1 MDTKEWVE
9 LQEALL
15 AEQIKVLRRYLKGE
29 KGVKKTQPPKTKS
42 KSKIDIVKDILLE
55 AAIPLHVT
63 EIIKRAK
70 DDYQTIIDRESI
82 VSAITKKVNKG
93 DTFIRVD
100 RNTFAL
106 KTEEQKSNK
115 MKNEMK
121 NGK

>member
-1 MDTKEWVE
+1 METKDWAE

-15 AEQIKVLRRYLKGE
+15 AEQLRVVRRYLKKE
-29 KGVKKTQPPKTKS
+29 KGVEKTRQPRTKG
-42 KSKIDIVKDILLE
+42 KSKISTVEDILRK
-55 AAIPLHVT
+55 AAVPLHVT

-70 DDYQTIIDRESI
+70 NDYQTIIDRESI
-82 VSAITKKVNKG
+82 VSAITKKVNKQ

-115 MKNEMK
+115 MKN
-121 NGK
+121 GQ

>member
-1 MDTKEWVE
+1 METKEWAE

-15 AEQIKVLRRYLKGE
+15 AEQLRVIRRYLKKE
-29 KGVKKTQPPKTKS
+29 KGVKKTQPPGTKS
-42 KSKIDIVKDILLE
+42 KSKISIVEDILRE
-55 AAIPLHVT
+55 ASVPLHVT

-106 KTEEQKSNK
+106 KTKE
-115 MKNEMK
+115 
-121 NGK
+121 

>member
-1 MDTKEWVE
+1 METKEWAE

-15 AEQIKVLRRYLKGE
+15 AEQLRVVRRYLKKE
-29 KGVKKTQPPKTKS
+29 KGVKKTQPPGIKS
-42 KSKIDIVKDILLE
+42 KSKISIVEDILRE
-55 AAIPLHVT
+55 ASVPLHVT

-106 KTEEQKSNK
+106 KTKE
-115 MKNEMK
+115 
-121 NGK
+121 